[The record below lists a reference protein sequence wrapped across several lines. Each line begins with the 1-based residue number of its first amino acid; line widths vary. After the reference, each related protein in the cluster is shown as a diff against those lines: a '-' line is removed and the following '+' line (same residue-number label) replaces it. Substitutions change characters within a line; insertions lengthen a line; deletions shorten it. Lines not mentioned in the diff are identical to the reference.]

1 MSIETW
7 LDERERSGTT
17 FFSREE
23 IQRAFPQK
31 AYNVLGSELSRL
43 CARRVLANVLNGFYV
58 KIPVRYAADGIV
70 PPEYYIDQLM
80 RHLGRPYY
88 ISLTSAAQLFG
99 AGHQAPLRCC
109 VFTTRPV
116 MCTSERKNPSVFWG
130 YQREI
135 PQQLLIQRNS
145 ETAAVNY
152 SSPELTAVDLVQ
164 YSQYIGGLSRASTVL
179 AELLDSTD
187 FANANPHLYQ
197 FASLAAFQRLGYI
210 AEEILENQEQA
221 DALHKR
227 LRDVDLHFRW
237 AALSKQKPADET
249 MPRSSR
255 WKVIVNTNIEVDDL

>member
-1 MSIETW
+1 MSIRTW
-7 LDERERSGTT
+7 LDERERSGTI
-17 FFSREE
+17 FFSRKE

-31 AYNVLGSELSRL
+31 EYNVLSSELSRL

-80 RHLGRPYY
+80 GCLGRPYY

-99 AGHQAPLRCC
+99 AAHQAPQRCC

-116 MCTSERKNPSVFWG
+116 MSTSADKNPSIFWG
-130 YQREI
+130 YRREI
-135 PQQLLIQRNS
+135 PLPLLIQRNS

-179 AELLDSTD
+179 AELMDSTD
-187 FANANPHLYQ
+187 FANANPYLYQ
-197 FASLAAFQRLGYI
+197 FTSLSTFQRLGYLI
-210 AEEILENQEQA
+210 EGILENQKQA
-221 DALHKR
+221 DALHQR
-227 LRDVDLHFRW
+227 LREAQFSFRW
-237 AALSKQKPADET
+237 TALSRQKPADDT

-255 WKVIVNTNIEVDDL
+255 WKVIVNTDIQVDDL

>member
-1 MSIETW
+1 MSIESW
-7 LDERERSGTT
+7 INERERSGMT

-23 IQRAFPQK
+23 VQRAFPQK
-31 AYNVLGSELSRL
+31 GYNVLSSELSRL
-43 CARRVLANVLNGFYV
+43 CARRILANVFNGFYV

-99 AGHQAPLRCC
+99 AAHQAPQRFC

-116 MCTSERKNPSVFWG
+116 MSTSSAKNPYVFWG
-130 YQREI
+130 YRREI
-135 PQQLLIQRNS
+135 PQPLLIQRNS

-164 YSQYIGGLSRASTVL
+164 YSQHIGGITRASTVL

-187 FANANPHLYQ
+187 FANANPYLYQ

-210 AEEILENQEQA
+210 VDEILEDQEQA
-221 DALHKR
+221 DALYQC
-227 LRDVDLHFRW
+227 LRDAELHFRW
-237 AALSKQKPADET
+237 AALSRQRPADNT